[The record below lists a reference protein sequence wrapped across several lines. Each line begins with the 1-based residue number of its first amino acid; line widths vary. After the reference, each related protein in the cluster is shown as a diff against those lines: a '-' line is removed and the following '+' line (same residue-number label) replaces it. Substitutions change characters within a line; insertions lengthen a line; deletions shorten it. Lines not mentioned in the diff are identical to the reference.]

1 MTQHILTETH
11 DGVLR
16 IAFNRPDK
24 KNALTFDMYRALS
37 AALDSA
43 SADAQ
48 VRVALIHGTPD
59 AFTAG
64 NDLADFLGGEFSED
78 SPTAVFLKK
87 LLAFDKPLVA
97 AVGGVAVGIGSTL
110 LLHCDLVYCASN
122 ARFAFPFV
130 NLGVVPEAASSYL
143 LPRLAGWQRAAEL
156 FMLGE
161 PFDAQRAR
169 EAGLVNE
176 IVAPE
181 QLMDT
186 ALAAALKLAQ
196 KPPAALRLTKALMK
210 QSHAAPAA
218 AAMEEELKVFR
229 AQLRSPEAKEAMTA
243 FFEKRKPDFSRF
255 S

>member
-1 MTQHILTETH
+1 MTPFILTDKH

-24 KNALTFDMYRALS
+24 KNAITREMYEALTQALK
-37 AALDSA
+37 AA

-48 VRVALIHGTPD
+48 VRVALIHGSAD

-64 NDLADFLGGEFSED
+64 NDLGDFLGQDQSEF
-78 SPTAVFLKK
+78 PHIVAFLDG
-87 LLAFDKPLVA
+87 LRTFDKPLVA

-110 LLHCDLVYCASN
+110 LLHCDLVYCATN

-130 NLGVVPEAASSYL
+130 NLGLVPEASSSYL
-143 LPRLAGWQRAAEL
+143 LARLAGWQRAAEL
-156 FMLGE
+156 LMLGE
-161 PFDAQRAR
+161 PFGADKAR
-169 EAGLVNE
+169 EIGLVAGV
-176 IVAPE
+176 VAPE

-186 ALAAALKLAQ
+186 ALAAAGKLAQ
-196 KPPAALRLTKALMK
+196 KPPAAMRLTKALMK
-210 QSHAAPAA
+210 RPYAATAA
-218 AAMEEELKVFR
+218 QAQAEEMKLFR
-229 AQLRSPEAKEAMTA
+229 ERLQSPEAKEAMTA